1 MLQRCFKFYLA
12 LWLIF
17 CSSGLQAYLQ
27 VQPVVNSRQSQ
38 HLAIELFTQ
47 DNSGLLWWSTS
58 TQLHRFDGHEHQSY
72 NLPKELQTQALV
84 QLLTLNQQQLW
95 LASMD
100 QLWLF
105 EQNTSQFRQIWQSK
119 QPIKA
124 LFLSDSAVPLILTEQ
139 EIWQWSAAT
148 DHATLLWRNSSASAW
163 VQGVSDGRSL
173 WLWSKD
179 AQLTRYDLASQ
190 SWQHYPLKLPQQTD
204 LALGPDQQLWLLV
217 QNKQLYQLKDQQLQE
232 LTPPDHFYATDLEV
246 DPLGQ
251 VWLLSPQHLYLYQ
264 PAEKTWQTQPLVQ
277 AWTELF
283 ADRHQNIWLADT
295 AGTLALAQV
304 STLSMQAIEKVQ
316 IWDNKNRLWQIAQ
329 HQLTLQ
335 SGGSDPTLSLI
346 FPFAPEQVR
355 KFWQQQ
361 QQYFVWVDRQIWRY
375 DAKTAN
381 WIALVQQPVVDMTL
395 AEEKFWYLT
404 EQGLWQWEHSGQ
416 SAALL
421 SAETNWSFV
430 RYQSGQLWLS
440 GHDGLYSYQLTEQR
454 LRSYEFAPCSA
465 TPCLDPRQITDL
477 QSEPQGLWLLTPDQL
492 YFYQPQHDQKL
503 KLALQKQWQVP
514 WQQQHMLK
522 QDQQLWLWSR
532 QQLSLLDLNNS
543 SVAQWQLNQGE
554 YLLPFQPQVIEQ
566 QLLLNSS
573 INHYRLPLRQYKN
586 SEVINP
592 LRLDLITENGQHL
605 KQKEHQLFIDSWGP
619 ELEFRLSHYPASGQ
633 QWNYFRYSLDKAS
646 AVQLS
651 YPQRHFKLQLENSG
665 SYQLSI
671 EASRDGLNWQQA
683 GDYQLQFNRYWWI
696 QQSWLWLM
704 LFVSVL
710 MLALLLWR
718 YRAHQKRLHQQLE
731 QQLMI
736 SSLFDNTQDAVW
748 LGDEQL
754 RIEKVNQAFCQIT
767 GFDAK
772 QIEGQIL
779 QLYTAQGH
787 QTELLKT
794 IVQQLQQFSF
804 WRGEVWSKK
813 ANGDSFALS
822 LAITLLSGK
831 GTQEPKLYL
840 AIFSDVTNR
849 KLNERELRKLSTRD
863 PLTQLPNRALF
874 LEHLDRAFFSCSSR
888 FPHFAV
894 LLVDLDRFAKINDS
908 LGHDSGNQ
916 LLKMVAERLQKQLPA
931 GYILA
936 KLGIDEFA
944 ILVPSHFSVE
954 QFDLLLNRLSL
965 QLLMHIRQPLM
976 LGDLEITLTASIG
989 IAVYPDDG
997 RSSDILLRSADTALH
1012 HAKQMGRNNA
1022 QFFNDKM
1029 LQRTPEYLA
1038 LESDLWRGINQ
1049 GEFKVVYQPKYNVGS
1064 NTIVGYEALCRWH
1077 NPVRGIVSP
1086 LMFIPIA
1093 EENGVII
1100 QLDRLVFS
1108 QVCAQIQQW
1117 QQQGRMR
1124 GRVAVNL
1131 SVQQLQQPDLLD
1143 FLQQELRH
1151 YQLDASVLELEIT
1164 ETAMMRDAEH
1174 CLEVMHQLKAMGFTL
1189 ALDDFGTGYSSLG
1202 YLKRFPI
1209 DTLKIDRAFIKD
1221 MDTSEQDRNITA
1233 TIIRL
1238 AGYLKIAV
1246 VAEGVE
1252 TEMQAYLL
1260 HVMGCQVVQGYLFSP
1275 PVQPE
1280 QIAALLDK
1288 EPKTE
1293 SPS

>member
-1 MLQRCFKFYLA
+1 MLLRCFKLCLA
-12 LWLIF
+12 MWLF
-17 CSSGLQAYLQ
+17 CCSANLQAYLQ
-27 VQPVVNSRQSQ
+27 VQPVVHSRQSQ
-38 HLAIELFTQ
+38 HLTIELFTQ
-47 DNSGLLWWSTS
+47 DASGLLWWSTS
-58 TQLHRFDGHEHQSY
+58 TQLHRFDGHEHQVY
-72 NLPKELQTQALV
+72 DLPVELQTQALV
-84 QLLTLNQQQLW
+84 QLLALGQQQLW

-105 EQNTSQFRQIWQSK
+105 EQNTGQFRQIWQSK
-119 QPIKA
+119 LPIKA
-124 LFLSDSAVPLILTEQ
+124 LFLSDNSAALILTAQ
-139 EIWQWSAAT
+139 EIWQWPEGST
-148 DHATLLWRNSSASAW
+148 EPRLLLRSSDTASAW
-163 VQGVSDGRSL
+163 ALGASDGQSL
-173 WLWSKD
+173 WLWSD
-179 AQLTRYDLASQ
+179 AASLSRYDLTNH
-190 SWQHYPLKLPQQTD
+190 SWQSYDVDLPQQIS
-204 LALGPDQQLWLLV
+204 LAVGQGQQLWLLA
-217 QNKQLYQLKDQQLQE
+217 QNKQLYQLNGQQLQKIT
-232 LTPPDHFYATDLEV
+232 TPEDFYASSLQV

-251 VWLLSPQHLYLYQ
+251 VWLLSPQYLYRYQ
-264 PAEKTWQTQPLVQ
+264 PETKRWQTQLLVQ
-277 AWTELF
+277 PWSKLF
-283 ADRHQNIWLADT
+283 ADRHQNIWLADAT
-295 AGTLALAQV
+295 GTLALAH
-304 STLSMQAIEKVQ
+304 SAPLRIQAVAPHQ
-316 IWDNKNRLWQIAQ
+316 IWDNTQRLWQIKQ
-329 HQLTLQ
+329 QQLI
-335 SGGSDPTLSLI
+335 LSSTESEQRVRLP
-346 FPFAPEQVR
+346 FPFAAEQI
-355 KFWQQQ
+355 KQFWQHQ
-361 QQYFVWVDRQIWRY
+361 QQYFVWADQELWRY
-375 DAKTAN
+375 DEKRAKWLSLAD
-381 WIALVQQPVVDMTL
+381 QPIVDVAL
-395 AEEKFWYLT
+395 AEDKFWYLT
-404 EQGLWQWEHSGQ
+404 SQGLWLWEHATQ
-416 SAALL
+416 SPDLIHAKPNWQHL
-421 SAETNWSFV
+421 SYHA
-430 RYQSGQLWLS
+430 GQLWLF
-440 GHDGLYSYQLTEQR
+440 DRQGLYSFTPETKKLLSHELQ
-454 LRSYEFAPCSA
+454 PCDN
-465 TPCLDPRQITDL
+465 TPCLDTRQLLDM
-477 QSEPQGLWLLTPDQL
+477 QPESEGIWLLSPDQL
-492 YFYQPQHDQKL
+492 YFYAFVKGQHQKL
-503 KLALQKQWQVP
+503 ARQQQWQIP
-514 WQQQHMLK
+514 WQQQHLLK
-522 QDQQLWLWSR
+522 HQQQLWLWSR
-532 QQLSLLDLNNS
+532 QQLSLLDLS
-543 SVAQWQLNQGE
+543 TDTMAQWQLNQGE
-554 YLLPFQPQVIEQ
+554 YLLPYAPQVINQ
-566 QLLLNSS
+566 QLLINSS
-573 INHYRLPLRQYKN
+573 VNQYKLQALPQQN
-586 SEVINP
+586 TSVLNP
-592 LRLDLITENGQHL
+592 LRLELLTRQGQYL
-605 KQKEHQLFIDSWGP
+605 SRQEYQLQIDSIEP
-619 ELEFRLSHYPASGQ
+619 ELEFVLSHYPVAGQ
-633 QWNYFRYSLDKAS
+633 QWNYFRYHLDNGP

-651 YPQRHFKLQLENSG
+651 YPQRSFKLQLSHSG
-665 SYQLSI
+665 TYLLSI
-671 EASRDGLNWQQA
+671 EASQDGISWQNA
-683 GDYQLQFNRYWWI
+683 GNYQLEFNLYGWL
-696 QQSWLWLM
+696 QPLWLWLM
-704 LFVSVL
+704 LFFSVM

-718 YRAHQKRLHQQLE
+718 YVAQQKGLE
-731 QQLMI
+731 QTRKQQLMI

-767 GFDAK
+767 GFDAA
-772 QIEGQIL
+772 QIEGQTL

-831 GTQEPKLYL
+831 DPQQPKLYL

-863 PLTQLPNRALF
+863 PLTQLPNRSLF

-916 LLKMVAERLQKQLPA
+916 LLKMIAQRLQKQLPA

-936 KLGIDEFA
+936 KSGIDEFA

-965 QLLMHIRQPLM
+965 QLLQQIRQPLV
-976 LGDLEITLTASIG
+976 LNDLEITLTASIG

-997 RSSDILLRSADTALH
+997 QSTDILLRSADTALH

-1038 LESDLWRGINQ
+1038 LESDLWRGISQ
-1049 GEFKVVYQPKYNVGS
+1049 DEFKVVYQPKYNVSS

-1077 NPVRGIVSP
+1077 NPARGIVSP

-1108 QVCAQIQQW
+1108 QVCAQIKQW
-1117 QQQGRMR
+1117 QQQGKMR

-1131 SVQQLQQPDLLD
+1131 SVQQLQQPDLLE
-1143 FLQQELRH
+1143 FLQQELMH
-1151 YQLDASVLELEIT
+1151 YQLDATLVELEIT

-1174 CLEVMHQLKAMGFTL
+1174 CLEVMHQLKALGFTL

-1221 MDTSEQDRNITA
+1221 MEASEQDRNITS

-1238 AGYLKIAV
+1238 ANYLKIAV

-1260 HVMGCQVVQGYLFSP
+1260 HVMGCDVVQGYLFSP

-1280 QIAALLDK
+1280 QILALLDK
-1288 EPKTE
+1288 EPKTNN
-1293 SPS
+1293 

>member
-1 MLQRCFKFYLA
+1 MLLRCLKFCMA
-12 LWLIF
+12 LWLAF
-17 CSSGLQAYLQ
+17 CSIGLHAYLQ
-27 VQPVVNSRQSQ
+27 VQPMVHSRQSQ

-47 DNSGLLWWSTS
+47 DKSGLLWWSTS

-72 NLPKELQTQALV
+72 NLPAELQTQALV
-84 QLLTLNQQQLW
+84 QLLTLDQHQLW
-95 LASMD
+95 LASVD
-100 QLWLF
+100 QIWLF
-105 EQNTSQFRQIWQSK
+105 EQQSGQFRQIWQSK
-119 QPIKA
+119 EQIKS
-124 LFLSDSAVPLILTEQ
+124 LFLSDNTVPLILTEQ
-139 EIWQWSAAT
+139 ELWQWSDSSADAK
-148 DHATLLWRNSSASAW
+148 LLWRNDMTTAAW
-163 VQGVSDGRSL
+163 VQGVSDGTSV
-173 WLWSKD
+173 WLWSKE
-179 AQLTRYDLASQ
+179 ARLARYDLVSQ
-190 SWQHYPLKLPQQTD
+190 NWQHFALNLPQQTD
-204 LALGPDQQLWLLV
+204 LALGPDKQLWLLA
-217 QNKQLYQLKDQQLQE
+217 QHQKLYRFTQQQLQAVT
-232 LTPPDHFYATDLEV
+232 TPENFYASALEV

-251 VWLLSPQHLYLYQ
+251 VWLLSSQELYLYQ
-264 PAEKTWQTQPLVQ
+264 PDSGLWQNQALAQPWMQ
-277 AWTELF
+277 LF
-283 ADRHQNIWLADT
+283 ADRHQNIWLADA
-295 AGTLALAQV
+295 AGTLALAQLSALNV
-304 STLSMQAIEKVQ
+304 QASRGTTL
-316 IWDNKNRLWQIAQ
+316 WDNKNQNWQPVPQ
-329 HQLTLQ
+329 QLVLLHPAPGQIT
-335 SGGSDPTLSLI
+335 SLA
-346 FPFAPEQVR
+346 FPFALDQVK
-355 KFWQQQ
+355 KFWYQ
-361 QQYFVWVDRQIWRY
+361 QQYFVWIGQQIWRF
-375 DAKTAN
+375 DEAN
-381 WIALVQQPVVDMTL
+381 AQWIL
-395 AEEKFWYLT
+395 AEKDPVLDLALTQDQFWYLT
-404 EQGLWQWEHSGQ
+404 HKGLWQWEPA
-416 SAALL
+416 SASSVLL
-421 SAETNWSFV
+421 SDQASWFLV
-430 RYQSGQLWLS
+430 RFQAGQLWLAGS
-440 GHDGLYSYQLTEQR
+440 NRLYSYRLAERQLNAY
-454 LRSYEFAPCSA
+454 SVNPCESS
-465 TPCLDPRQITDL
+465 PCLDPRQIQDL
-477 QSEPQGLWLLTPDQL
+477 VAAPEGIWLLTPDQL
-492 YFYQPQHDQKL
+492 YHYKAEQSSNKL
-503 KLALQKQWQVP
+503 TLALQQQWQVP
-514 WQQQHMLK
+514 RQQQHLLV
-522 QDQQLWLWSR
+522 QQQQAWLWSK
-532 QQLSLLDLNNS
+532 QQLHLLDLKDNS
-543 SVAQWQLNQGE
+543 LLQWQLNQGE
-554 YLLPFQPQVIEQ
+554 YLLPYQAKIDQGKFFI
-566 QLLLNSS
+566 NSS
-573 INHYRLPLRQYKN
+573 IGHYQAELIQPKPQLTVNPMRLEL
-586 SEVINP
+586 VA
-592 LRLDLITENGQHL
+592 ENGQHL
-605 KQKEHQLFIDSWGP
+605 KQQEHLLQLDSWGP
-619 ELEFRLSHYPASGQ
+619 EVEFRLSHYPTAGK
-633 QWNYFRYSLDKAS
+633 QWNYFRYSLDDAP
-646 AVQLS
+646 AVTLS
-651 YPQRHFKLQLENSG
+651 YPQRQFKLQLGDSG
-665 SYQLSI
+665 QYQLKV
-671 EASRDGLNWQQA
+671 EASQDGMTWQQA
-683 GDYQLQFNRYWWI
+683 DHYQLHFNRYWWI

-704 LFVSVL
+704 LFLSVM

-718 YRAHQKRLHQQLE
+718 YRVHQKRLHQRLE

-754 RIEKVNQAFCQIT
+754 RIEKVNQAFCEIT
-767 GFDAK
+767 GFTAK
-772 QIEGQIL
+772 QIEGQTL

-813 ANGDSFALS
+813 ANGDNFALS

-831 GTQEPKLYL
+831 GAEEPKLYL

-908 LGHDSGNQ
+908 LGHDSGNL
-916 LLKMVAERLQKQLPA
+916 LLKMVAERLQKLLPA

-944 ILVPSHFSVE
+944 ILVPSHFSLE

-965 QLLMHIRQPLM
+965 QLLLQIRQPLQM
-976 LGDLEITLTASIG
+976 GDLEITLTASIG
-989 IAVYPDDG
+989 IAIYPEDG

-1038 LESDLWRGINQ
+1038 LESDLWRGIAQ
-1049 GEFKVVYQPKYNVGS
+1049 GEFKVVYQPKYNVSS

-1077 NPVRGIVSP
+1077 NPARGMVSP
-1086 LMFIPIA
+1086 VMFIPIA

-1117 QQQGRMR
+1117 QQQGQMR

-1131 SVQQLQQPDLLD
+1131 SVQQLQQPDLIE
-1143 FLQQELRH
+1143 FLQKELQH
-1151 YQLDASVLELEIT
+1151 YQLDASLLELEIT

-1174 CLEVMHQLKAMGFTL
+1174 CLEMMHQLKAMGFTL

-1221 MDTSEQDRNITA
+1221 MDTSEQDRNITS

-1260 HVMGCQVVQGYLFSP
+1260 HVMGCEVVQGYLFSP
-1275 PVQPE
+1275 PVQAE
-1280 QIAALLDK
+1280 QIALLLDK

-1293 SPS
+1293 S

>member
-1 MLQRCFKFYLA
+1 MLLRCLKVLLS
-12 LWLIF
+12 LWLF
-17 CSSGLQAYLQ
+17 LASSGLYAYLQ
-27 VQPVVNSRQSQ
+27 VQPMVHSRQSQ

-47 DNSGLLWWSTS
+47 DKSGLLWWSTS
-58 TQLHRFDGHEHQSY
+58 TQLHRFDGHEHQSFT
-72 NLPKELQTQALV
+72 LPAELQTQALV
-84 QLLTLNQQQLW
+84 QLLTLDQQQLW
-95 LASMD
+95 LASID

-105 EQNTSQFRQIWQSK
+105 EQQTGSFRQIWQSK

-124 LFLSDSAVPLILTEQ
+124 LFLSNSGTPLILTEH
-139 EIWQWSAAT
+139 EIWQWSVEST
-148 DHATLLWRNSSASAW
+148 DAQLLWRSSSTAAGW
-163 VQGVSDGRSL
+163 DQGVSDGSSL

-179 AQLTRYDLASQ
+179 AKLARYDLISQ
-190 SWQHYPLKLPQQTD
+190 SWQHYAVDLPAQTD
-204 LALGPDQQLWLLV
+204 LALGQDQQLWLLAQH
-217 QNKQLYQLKDQQLQE
+217 QNLYQLKQQQLQRVA
-232 LTPPDHFYATDLEV
+232 TPKDFYATAMEV

-251 VWLLSPQHLYLYQ
+251 IWLLSAQKLYLHQ
-264 PAEKTWQTQPLVQ
+264 PDSGIWQSQQLAQPW
-277 AWTELF
+277 AKLF
-283 ADRHQNIWLADT
+283 ADRHQNIWLADPSG
-295 AGTLALAQV
+295 ALALARSSALV
-304 STLSMQAIEKVQ
+304 VQ
-316 IWDNKNRLWQIAQ
+316 SQGKPLLLDNKNQSWTLNDQQLRAQ
-329 HQLTLQ
+329 SERQTLL
-335 SGGSDPTLSLI
+335 P
-346 FPFAPEQVR
+346 FPFALEQVK
-355 KFWQQQ
+355 KFWHHQE
-361 QQYFVWVDRQIWRY
+361 YFVWVEQKIWRY
-375 DAKTAN
+375 DDASQSWLSVSSEPVLDLTLTA
-381 WIALVQQPVVDMTL
+381 D
-395 AEEKFWYLT
+395 KFWYLT
-404 EQGLWQWEHSGQ
+404 HQGLWQWQEGSDQ
-416 SAALL
+416 ASLL
-421 SAETNWSFV
+421 TEQMSWSLL
-430 RYQSGQLWLS
+430 RYQSGQLWLA
-440 GHDGLYSYQLTEQR
+440 GGNRLYSYQLKDAQLLTYD
-454 LRSYEFAPCSA
+454 LSPCA
-465 TPCLDPRQITDL
+465 VAPCLDVRQILDL
-477 QSEPQGLWLLTPDQL
+477 VPEQQQLWLLTADQL
-492 YFYQPQHDQKL
+492 YHYKL
-503 KLALQKQWQVP
+503 QQDNTKLTLALQQQWQVP
-514 WQQQHMLK
+514 WQQQHLIK
-522 QDQQLWLWSR
+522 QDQQLWLWSK
-532 QQLSLLDLNNS
+532 QQLNVLDLSTNNLQ
-543 SVAQWQLNQGE
+543 QWQLNQAE
-554 YLLPFQPQVIEQ
+554 HLLPFQA
-566 QLLLNSS
+566 QLVDKQLHINSS
-573 INHYRLPLRQYKN
+573 LNHYQLPATAKN
-586 SEVINP
+586 TTTLSNP
-592 LRLDLITENGQHL
+592 LRLVLLAENGQHM
-605 KQKEHQLFIDSWGP
+605 KQTDSLLQLDSWGP
-619 ELEFRLSHYPASGQ
+619 GLQFSLSHYPTAGK
-633 QWNYFRYSLDKAS
+633 QWNYFRYSLDNTA
-646 AVQLS
+646 AVMLT
-651 YPQRHFKLQLENSG
+651 YPQRQFKLQLENSG
-665 SYQLSI
+665 QYHLTI
-671 EASRDGLNWQQA
+671 EASQDGLNWQKA
-683 GDYQLQFNRYWWI
+683 GDYQLHFNRYWWI

-704 LFVSVL
+704 LFFSVF

-718 YRAHQKRLHQQLE
+718 YRVHQNRLHQTLE

-767 GFDAK
+767 GFEAS
-772 QIEGQIL
+772 QIEGHSL

-794 IVQQLQQFSF
+794 IVRQLQQFSF

-831 GTQEPKLYL
+831 GAQEPKLYL

-863 PLTQLPNRALF
+863 ALTELPNRALF
-874 LEHLDRAFFSCSSR
+874 MEHLDRAFFSCSSR

-916 LLKMVAERLQKQLPA
+916 LLKMVAERLQKQLPS

-936 KLGIDEFA
+936 KSGIDEFA
-944 ILVPSHFSVE
+944 ILVPSHFSLE

-965 QLLMHIRQPLM
+965 QLLLHIRQPLA

-989 IAVYPDDG
+989 IAVYPEDG

-1038 LESDLWRGINQ
+1038 LESDLWRGISQ
-1049 GEFKVVYQPKYNVGS
+1049 GEFKVVYQPKYNVSS
-1064 NTIVGYEALCRWH
+1064 NTIVGYEALCRWN
-1077 NPVRGIVSP
+1077 NPSRGMVSP
-1086 LMFIPIA
+1086 QMFIPIA

-1131 SVQQLQQPDLLD
+1131 SVQQLQQADLLD
-1143 FLQQELRH
+1143 FLQQELKH
-1151 YQLDASVLELEIT
+1151 YQLDASLLELEIT

-1174 CLEVMHQLKAMGFTL
+1174 CLEVMHQLKAIGFTL

-1221 MDTSEQDRNITA
+1221 MDSSEQDRNITS

-1238 AGYLKIAV
+1238 ASYLKIAV

-1252 TEMQAYLL
+1252 SEMQAYLL

-1275 PVQPE
+1275 PVQAE

-1288 EPKTE
+1288 EPKSE
-1293 SPS
+1293 H

>member
-1 MLQRCFKFYLA
+1 MLLRCLKFCLA
-12 LWLIF
+12 LWLLC
-17 CSSGLQAYLQ
+17 CSNGIHAYLQ
-27 VQPVVNSRQSQ
+27 VQPMVHSRQSQ

-47 DNSGLLWWSTS
+47 DKSGLLWWSTS
-58 TQLHRFDGHEHQSY
+58 TQLHRFDGHDHQSY
-72 NLPKELQTQALV
+72 TLPGELQTQSLV
-84 QLLTLNQQQLW
+84 QLLTLDQHRLW
-95 LASMD
+95 LASVD

-105 EQNTSQFRQIWQSK
+105 EQQSGEFRQIWQSK
-119 QPIKA
+119 EAIKG
-124 LFLSDSAVPLILTEQ
+124 LFLSGNSIPLILTEQ
-139 EIWQWSAAT
+139 EIWQWSAEST
-148 DHATLLWRNSSASAW
+148 DAQLLWRGSSTAAGW
-163 VQGVSDGRSL
+163 AQGVSDGLHL

-179 AQLTRYDLASQ
+179 AKLARYDLVSQ
-190 SWQHYPLKLPQQTD
+190 SWQHYPVNLPQQTD

-217 QNKQLYQLKDQQLQE
+217 QNQTLYQLKEQQPQRVA
-232 LTPPDHFYATDLEV
+232 TPENFYATALEV

-251 VWLLSPQHLYLYQ
+251 VWLLSAQKLYLYQ
-264 PAEKTWQTQPLVQ
+264 KDSKSWQTQQLAQPWVQ
-277 AWTELF
+277 LF
-283 ADRHQNIWLADT
+283 ADRHQNIWLADS
-295 AGTLALAQV
+295 AGALALAQASALTV
-304 STLSMQAIEKVQ
+304 QPTDKTLL
-316 IWDNKNRLWQIAQ
+316 WDNTNQSWQLEQ
-329 HQLTLQ
+329 QQLTRVTPEQ
-335 SGGSDPTLSLI
+335 NKKPTLV
-346 FPFAPEQVR
+346 FPFALDQLK
-355 KFWQQQ
+355 KFWYQ
-361 QQYFVWVDRQIWRY
+361 QQYFVWVGQQIWRY
-375 DAKTAN
+375 DDATAN
-381 WIALVQQPVVDMTL
+381 WLLVVQDAVLDVALSEQQ
-395 AEEKFWYLT
+395 FWYLT
-404 EQGLWQWEHSGQ
+404 NQGLWQWDQ
-416 SAALL
+416 SSERPVLL
-421 SAETNWSFV
+421 SDQASWFLL
-430 RYQSGQLWLS
+430 RYQSGQLWLTGS
-440 GHDGLYSYQLTEQR
+440 NRIYSYQLADQQ
-454 LRSYEFAPCSA
+454 LRTYDVGPCVAP
-465 TPCLDPRQITDL
+465 PCLDVRQIQDL
-477 QSEPQGLWLLTPDQL
+477 VPEQQELWLLTPDQL
-492 YFYQPQHDQKL
+492 YHYEVQRNTTKL
-503 KLALQKQWQVP
+503 TLLLQNKWQVP
-514 WQQQHMLK
+514 WQQLHMLK
-522 QDQQLWLWSR
+522 QDQHIWLWSR
-532 QQLSLLDLNNS
+532 QQLNLLHLADQSLL
-543 SVAQWQLNQGE
+543 QWQLNQGE
-554 YLLPFQPQVIEQ
+554 QLLPFQV
-566 QLLLNSS
+566 QLVDHQLQINSS
-573 INHYRLPLRQYKN
+573 IGHYQLPLDQQYAAT
-586 SEVINP
+586 IANP
-592 LRLDLITENGQHL
+592 LRIELLAENGQHL
-605 KQKEHQLFIDSWGP
+605 KQQDHVLQLDSWGP
-619 ELEFRLSHYPASGQ
+619 QLQFRLSHYPTAGK
-633 QWNYFRYSLDKAS
+633 QWNYFRYSLDKAP
-646 AVQLS
+646 AVMLT
-651 YPQRHFKLQLENSG
+651 YPQRQFKLQLDNSG
-665 SYQLSI
+665 DYQLSV
-671 EASRDGLNWQQA
+671 EASQDGLSWQQA

-704 LFVSVL
+704 LFLSVL

-718 YRAHQKRLHQQLE
+718 YRVHQNRLHQRLE

-767 GFDAK
+767 GFDAT
-772 QIEGQIL
+772 QIEGKTL

-831 GTQEPKLYL
+831 GALEPKLYL

-908 LGHDSGNQ
+908 LGHDSGNM
-916 LLKMVAERLQKQLPA
+916 LLQMVAERLQKQLPS

-936 KLGIDEFA
+936 KLGVDEFA

-965 QLLMHIRQPLM
+965 QLLLQIRQPLA

-989 IAVYPDDG
+989 IAIYPDDG

-1038 LESDLWRGINQ
+1038 LESDLWRGISQ

-1077 NPVRGIVSP
+1077 NPARGMVSP

-1151 YQLDASVLELEIT
+1151 YKLDASLLELEIT

-1174 CLEVMHQLKAMGFTL
+1174 CLDVMHQLKAIGFTL

-1221 MDTSEQDRNITA
+1221 MDTSEQDRNITS

-1280 QIAALLDK
+1280 QIALLLDK
-1288 EPKTE
+1288 EPKSE
-1293 SPS
+1293 N

>member
-1 MLQRCFKFYLA
+1 MLLRCLKFFMA
-12 LWLIF
+12 LWLVC

-27 VQPVVNSRQSQ
+27 VQPVVHSRQSQ

-47 DNSGLLWWSTS
+47 DTSGLLWWSTS
-58 TQLHRFDGHEHQSY
+58 TQLHRFDGHEHLSY
-72 NLPKELQTQALV
+72 NLPKELQSQSLV

-105 EQNTSQFRQIWQSK
+105 EQDTGQFRQIWQSK

-124 LFLSDSAVPLILTEQ
+124 LFLSGNSIPLILTEQ
-139 EIWQWSAAT
+139 EIWQWSAESTEAR
-148 DHATLLWRNSSASAW
+148 LLWRSSGTAAGW
-163 VQGVSDGRSL
+163 EQGVSDGQSL

-179 AQLTRYDLASQ
+179 SKLARYDLTNQ
-190 SWQHYPLKLPQQTD
+190 IWQHYPLELPQQTD

-217 QNKQLYQLKDQQLQE
+217 QNKQLYQLKDQQLLE
-232 LTPPDHFYATDLEV
+232 ISTPEHFYATGMEV

-251 VWLLSPQHLYLYQ
+251 IWLLSPQTLYLYQ
-264 PAEKTWQTQPLVQ
+264 PDSKSWQSQQLAQP
-277 AWTELF
+277 WTELF
-283 ADRHQNIWLADT
+283 ADRHQNIWLADP
-295 AGTLALAQV
+295 AGTLALAHPAA
-304 STLSMQAIEKVQ
+304 LAMQAMAKSQV
-316 IWDNKNRLWQIAQ
+316 WDNKNQLWQLEQ
-329 HQLTLQ
+329 QQLTLQ
-335 SGGSDPTLSLI
+335 PPRTDKGPNLV
-346 FPFAPEQVR
+346 FPFAPEQLKR
-355 KFWQQQ
+355 FWQQQ
-361 QQYFVWVDRQIWRY
+361 QQYFAWVGQQIWRY
-375 DAKTAN
+375 DETTAQ
-381 WIALVQQPVVDMTL
+381 WLSLVKQPVLDLAL
-395 AEEKFWYLT
+395 AEDQFWYLT
-404 EQGLWQWEHSGQ
+404 HQGLWQWQQ
-416 SAALL
+416 SSDSATLL
-421 SAETNWSFV
+421 NDQANWLFV
-430 RYQSGQLWLS
+430 RYQSEQLWLAS
-440 GHDGLYSYQLTEQR
+440 HNGLYSYQLNEQQ
-454 LRSYEFAPCSA
+454 LRSYEFSPCT
-465 TPCLDPRQITDL
+465 TPPCIDARQIIDL
-477 QSEPQGLWLLTPDQL
+477 QPEQQGLWLLTPDQL
-492 YFYQPQHDQKL
+492 YFYEQKHENNKL
-503 KLALQKQWQVP
+503 QLALQKQWQVP
-514 WQQQHMLK
+514 LQQQHMLK
-522 QDQQLWLWSR
+522 QQQQLWLWSG

-543 SVAQWQLNQGE
+543 ALLQWQLNQGE
-554 YLLPFQPQVIEQ
+554 HLLPLHPQIMDQ
-566 QLLLNSS
+566 HLLINSS
-573 INHYRLPLRQYKN
+573 INNYQVQLQQYR
-586 SEVINP
+586 SSTVTNP
-592 LRLDLITENGQHL
+592 LRLELIAENGQHL
-605 KQKEHQLFIDSWGP
+605 KQKEHQLMIDSWGP
-619 ELEFRLSHYPASGQ
+619 ELEFRLSHYPVAGQ
-633 QWNYFRYSLDKAS
+633 QWNYFRYSVDKAP
-646 AVQLS
+646 AVLLT
-651 YPQRHFKLQLENSG
+651 YPQRHFKLVLGDSG

-671 EASRDGLNWQQA
+671 EASRDGLKWQQA

-704 LFVSVL
+704 LFLSVV
-710 MLALLLWR
+710 MLTLLLWR
-718 YRAHQKRLHQQLE
+718 YRVHQKRLHQRLE

-772 QIEGQIL
+772 QIEGQTL

-794 IVQQLQQFSF
+794 IVKQLQQFSF

-831 GTQEPKLYL
+831 TANEPKLYL

-874 LEHLDRAFFSCSSR
+874 LEHLDRAFYSCSSR

-916 LLKMVAERLQKQLPA
+916 LLMMVAERLQKQLPA

-965 QLLMHIRQPLM
+965 QLLLQIRQPLA

-1038 LESDLWRGINQ
+1038 LESDLWRGISQ

-1077 NPVRGIVSP
+1077 NPARGLVSP

-1108 QVCAQIQQW
+1108 QVCAQIQLW

-1143 FLQQELRH
+1143 FLQQELKH
-1151 YQLDASVLELEIT
+1151 YQLDAALLELEIT

-1174 CLEVMHQLKAMGFTL
+1174 CLDVMHQLKAMGFTL

-1221 MDTSEQDRNITA
+1221 MDTSEQDRNITS

-1238 AGYLKIAV
+1238 ASYLKIAV

-1280 QIAALLDK
+1280 QIALLLDK
-1288 EPKTE
+1288 EPK
-1293 SPS
+1293 SDS

>member
-1 MLQRCFKFYLA
+1 MLLRCLKFCLA
-12 LWLIF
+12 LWLVC

-27 VQPVVNSRQSQ
+27 VQPVVHSRQSQ

-47 DNSGLLWWSTS
+47 DTSGLLWWSTS

-105 EQNTSQFRQIWQSK
+105 EQKSGQFRQIWQSK

-124 LFLSDSAVPLILTEQ
+124 LFLSDNSIPLILTEQ
-139 EIWQWSAAT
+139 EIWQWSAESTQAR
-148 DHATLLWRNSSASAW
+148 LLWRSSSTAAGW
-163 VQGVSDGRSL
+163 MQGVSDGTSL

-179 AQLTRYDLASQ
+179 SKLARYDLASQ
-190 SWQHYPLKLPQQTD
+190 TWQHYPLELPQQTD
-204 LALGPDQQLWLLV
+204 LALGPDQQIWLLV
-217 QNKQLYQLKDQQLQE
+217 QNKQLYQLKGQQLQDVI
-232 LTPPDHFYATDLEV
+232 TPENFYATDLEV

-251 VWLLSPQHLYLYQ
+251 VWLLSPQSLYLYQ
-264 PAEKTWQTQPLVQ
+264 PDAKAWQTQQLAQ

-283 ADRHQNIWLADT
+283 ADRHQNIWLADP
-295 AGTLALAQV
+295 AGTLALAH
-304 STLSMQAIEKVQ
+304 SSALAMQAIEKTQ
-316 IWDNKNRLWQIAQ
+316 IWDNKNRLWYIEQQ
-329 HQLTLQ
+329 QLTLQ
-335 SGGSDPTLSLI
+335 SPDSGQALSLA
-346 FPFAPEQVR
+346 FPFAPEQVK
-355 KFWQQQ
+355 KFWQQ
-361 QQYFVWVDRQIWRY
+361 QQYFVWVGQQIWRY
-375 DAKTAN
+375 DENTAN
-381 WIALVQQPVVDMTL
+381 WVSLLQQPVVDLTL
-395 AEEKFWYLT
+395 AEEQFWYLT
-404 EQGLWQWEHSGQ
+404 HQGLWQWEHAAD
-416 SAALL
+416 SATLL
-421 SAETNWSFV
+421 SDQANWLFV

-440 GHDGLYSYQLTEQR
+440 GHDGLYSYQLKEQQ
-454 LRSYEFAPCSA
+454 LRTYQFSPCNTAPCIDA
-465 TPCLDPRQITDL
+465 RQIIDL
-477 QSEPQGLWLLTPDQL
+477 QPEQQGLWLLTPDQL
-492 YFYQPQHDQKL
+492 YFYQLQYDNNKL
-503 KLALQKQWQVP
+503 KLALQKQWQIP

-532 QQLSLLDLNNS
+532 QQLSLLDLNS
-543 SVAQWQLNQGE
+543 SSLLQWQLNQGE
-554 YLLPFQPQVIEQ
+554 YLLPFQPGLVNQ
-566 QLLLNSS
+566 QLLINSS
-573 INHYRLPLRQYKN
+573 INHYQVQLQQHKT
-586 SEVINP
+586 SAVTNP
-592 LRLDLITENGQHL
+592 LRLELLAENGQHL
-605 KQKEHQLFIDSWGP
+605 KQKEHQLSIDSWGP
-619 ELEFRLSHYPASGQ
+619 ELEFRLSHYPAAGQ
-633 QWNYFRYSLDKAS
+633 QWNYFRYSLDKAP
-646 AVQLS
+646 AVLLT
-651 YPQRHFKLQLENSG
+651 YPQRHFKLQLDNSG
-665 SYQLSI
+665 DYQLVV
-671 EASRDGLNWQQA
+671 EASRDGLNWQPA

-704 LFVSVL
+704 LFLSVL

-718 YRAHQKRLHQQLE
+718 YRVHQNRLHQRLE

-754 RIEKVNQAFCQIT
+754 RIEKVNQAFCHIT

-772 QIEGQIL
+772 QMEGQTL

-831 GTQEPKLYL
+831 GAQEPKLYL

-874 LEHLDRAFFSCSSR
+874 LEHLDRAFYSCSNR

-936 KLGIDEFA
+936 KLGVDEFA

-965 QLLMHIRQPLM
+965 QLLLHIRQPLA

-1038 LESDLWRGINQ
+1038 LESDLWRGISQ

-1064 NTIVGYEALCRWH
+1064 NTITGYEALCRWH
-1077 NPVRGIVSP
+1077 NPARGIVSP

-1143 FLQQELRH
+1143 FLQQELQH
-1151 YQLDASVLELEIT
+1151 YQLDASLLELEIT

-1221 MDTSEQDRNITA
+1221 MDTSEQDRNITS

-1293 SPS
+1293 S

>member
-1 MLQRCFKFYLA
+1 MLLRCLKLCLA
-12 LWLIF
+12 LWLA
-17 CSSGLQAYLQ
+17 CSSAGLQAYLQ
-27 VQPVVNSRQSQ
+27 VQPMVHSRQSQ

-47 DNSGLLWWSTS
+47 DKSGLLWWSTS
-58 TQLHRFDGHEHQSY
+58 TQLHRFDGHDHRSY
-72 NLPKELQTQALV
+72 TLPAELQTQALV
-84 QLLTLNQQQLW
+84 QLLTLDQHKLW
-95 LASMD
+95 LASVD

-105 EQNTSQFRQIWQSK
+105 EQQSGEFRQIWQSK
-119 QPIKA
+119 APIKA
-124 LFLSDSAVPLILTEQ
+124 LFLSGRSTPLILTEQ
-139 EIWQWSAAT
+139 EIWQWSAEST
-148 DHATLLWRNSSASAW
+148 DAQLLWRGSSTAAGW
-163 VQGVSDGRSL
+163 AQGVSDGSYL

-179 AQLTRYDLASQ
+179 AKLARYDLVNQ
-190 SWQHYPLKLPQQTD
+190 SWQHYPVNLPQQTD
-204 LALGPDQQLWLLV
+204 LALGPDQQLWLLA
-217 QNKQLYQLKDQQLQE
+217 QNQTLYQFKKQQLQPVK
-232 LTPPDHFYATDLEV
+232 TPEHFYATAFEV

-251 VWLLSPQHLYLYQ
+251 VWLLSAQKLYLYQ
-264 PAEKTWQTQPLVQ
+264 HDSQSWQTQQLAQPWVQ
-277 AWTELF
+277 LF
-283 ADRHQNIWLADT
+283 ADRHQNIWLADPGG
-295 AGTLALAQV
+295 ALALAQSSALEV
-304 STLSMQAIEKVQ
+304 QARGKPVVLDHKGQ
-316 IWDNKNRLWQIAQ
+316 SWQLEQ
-329 HQLTLQ
+329 QQLTQVTPEQNNKPVLA
-335 SGGSDPTLSLI
+335 
-346 FPFAPEQVR
+346 FPFALEQVK
-355 KFWQQQ
+355 KFWHQ
-361 QQYFVWVDRQIWRY
+361 QQYFVWVDQQIWRY
-375 DAKTAN
+375 NDSTAN
-381 WIALVQQPVVDMTL
+381 WVPVEQDPVLDLTL
-395 AEEKFWYLT
+395 ADEQFWYLT
-404 EQGLWQWEHSGQ
+404 HQGLWQWDQ
-416 SAALL
+416 STAASILL
-421 SAETNWSFV
+421 TNQANWFLV

-440 GHDGLYSYQLTEQR
+440 GNNRLYSYLLADQQLRTYDI
-454 LRSYEFAPCSA
+454 SPCASS
-465 TPCLDPRQITDL
+465 PCLDARQILDIVPE
-477 QSEPQGLWLLTPDQL
+477 QQELWLLTPDQL
-492 YFYQPQHDQKL
+492 YHYQAQHNNSKL
-503 KLALQKQWQVP
+503 TLVLQNKWQVP

-522 QDQQLWLWSR
+522 QDQQVWLWSR
-532 QQLSLLDLNNS
+532 QRLSLLDLTDKS
-543 SVAQWQLNQGE
+543 LLQWQLNQAE
-554 YLLPFQPQVIEQ
+554 QLNPFQVQLVDQ
-566 QLLLNSS
+566 QLHINSS
-573 INHYRLPLRQYKN
+573 IGHYQLPLAQQKN
-586 SEVINP
+586 SFIANP
-592 LRLDLITENGQHL
+592 LRLELIAENGQRL
-605 KQKEHQLFIDSWGP
+605 KQQDHMLLLDSWSP
-619 ELEFRLSHYPASGQ
+619 QLRFSLSHYPTAGK
-633 QWNYFRYSLDKAS
+633 QWNYFRYSLDNAQP
-646 AVQLS
+646 VMLT
-651 YPQRHFKLQLENSG
+651 YPQRQFTLQLDNSAT
-665 SYQLSI
+665 YLLSV
-671 EASRDGLNWQQA
+671 EASQDGLSWQRV
-683 GDYQLQFNRYWWI
+683 GDYQLQFNRYWWV

-704 LFVSVL
+704 LFASVL

-718 YRAHQKRLHQQLE
+718 YKKHQHRLHQAME

-767 GFDAK
+767 GFAPA
-772 QIEGQIL
+772 QMEGKTL

-787 QTELLKT
+787 QTQLLKT

-831 GTQEPKLYL
+831 GAQESKLYL

-908 LGHDSGNQ
+908 LGHDSGNM
-916 LLKMVAERLQKQLPA
+916 LLQMVAERLQKQLPA

-936 KLGIDEFA
+936 KLGVDEFA
-944 ILVPSHFSVE
+944 VLVPSHFSVE

-965 QLLMHIRQPLM
+965 QLLLHIRQPLL

-1038 LESDLWRGINQ
+1038 LESDLWRGISQ
-1049 GEFKVVYQPKYNVGS
+1049 GEFKVMYQPKYNVS
-1064 NTIVGYEALCRWH
+1064 TNTIVGYEALCRWH
-1077 NPVRGIVSP
+1077 NPGRGMVSP

-1108 QVCAQIQQW
+1108 QVCAQIRQW

-1143 FLQQELRH
+1143 FLQQELQH
-1151 YQLDASVLELEIT
+1151 YQLDASLLELEIT

-1174 CLEVMHQLKAMGFTL
+1174 CLEVMHQLKALGFTL

-1221 MDTSEQDRNITA
+1221 MDSSEQDRNITS

-1238 AGYLKIAV
+1238 ASYLKIAV

-1275 PVQPE
+1275 PVQAE
-1280 QIAALLDK
+1280 QVALLLDK
-1288 EPKTE
+1288 EPKKDN
-1293 SPS
+1293 

>member
-1 MLQRCFKFYLA
+1 MLLRCLKFCLA
-12 LWLIF
+12 FWLV
-17 CSSGLQAYLQ
+17 CSSSGLQAYLQ
-27 VQPVVNSRQSQ
+27 VQPMVHSRQSQ

-47 DNSGLLWWSTS
+47 DKSGLLWWSTS

-72 NLPKELQTQALV
+72 TLPAELQTQALV
-84 QLLTLNQQQLW
+84 QLLTLDQHQLW
-95 LASMD
+95 LASVD

-105 EQNTSQFRQIWQSK
+105 EQQSGQFRQIWQSK
-119 QPIKA
+119 EPIKA
-124 LFLSDSAVPLILTEQ
+124 LFLALNDTPLILTEQ
-139 EIWQWSAAT
+139 EIWQWSADSGQA
-148 DHATLLWRNSSASAW
+148 ALLWRSSTTAAGW
-163 VQGVSDGRSL
+163 AQGVSDGESL
-173 WLWSKD
+173 WLWSND
-179 AQLTRYDLASQ
+179 AKLARYNLASQ
-190 SWQHYPLKLPQQTD
+190 SWQHYPTNLPQHTD
-204 LALGPDQQLWLLV
+204 LALGPDQQLWLLA
-217 QNKQLYQLKDQQLQE
+217 QNKTLYQFKQQQFQAVA
-232 LTPPDHFYATDLEV
+232 TPADFNASAMEV

-251 VWLLSPQHLYLYQ
+251 VWLLSAKKLYLYQ
-264 PAEKTWQTQPLVQ
+264 PETAKWQSQQLVQ
-277 AWTELF
+277 PWAQLF
-283 ADRHQNIWLADT
+283 ADRHQNIWLADST
-295 AGTLALAQV
+295 GALALAQSSALEVQATDQPLLWDTKNQSWRLEQQRLTPV
-304 STLSMQAIEKVQ
+304 SP
-316 IWDNKNRLWQIAQ
+316 
-329 HQLTLQ
+329 
-335 SGGSDPTLSLI
+335 GSDPAAALV
-346 FPFAPEQVR
+346 FPFALEQVK
-355 KFWQQQ
+355 KFWYQQGYFAWVGQ
-361 QQYFVWVDRQIWRY
+361 QLWRY
-375 DAKTAN
+375 NEKTAS
-381 WIALVQQPVVDMTL
+381 WLPLQQQPVLDIAL
-395 AEEKFWYLT
+395 SEGRFWYLT
-404 EQGLWQWEHSGQ
+404 PQALWQWQ
-416 SAALL
+416 P
-421 SAETNWSFV
+421 ETNNSVQLSDQAGWSLV

-440 GHDGLYSYQLTEQR
+440 GSDRLYSYQLAEQQ
-454 LRSYEFAPCSA
+454 LLTYNINSCTSS
-465 TPCLDPRQITDL
+465 PCLDVRQILDFVPE
-477 QSEPQGLWLLTPDQL
+477 QQGLWLLTPDQL
-492 YFYQPQHDQKL
+492 YHYETEQNNNKL
-503 KLALQKQWQVP
+503 TLTLQKQWQVP
-514 WQQQHMLK
+514 WQQQHMRK
-522 QDQQLWLWSR
+522 HQQQIWLWSR
-532 QQLSLLDLNNS
+532 QQLSVFDLNNG
-543 SVAQWQLNQGE
+543 ALMQWQLNQGE
-554 YLLPFQPQVIEQ
+554 HLLPFQS
-566 QLLLNSS
+566 QLSRDQFLINSS
-573 INHYRLPLRQYKN
+573 IGHYSLPLSQHKTL
-586 SEVINP
+586 ITANP
-592 LRLDLITENGQHL
+592 LRLELIAENGQHL
-605 KQKEHQLFIDSWGP
+605 KQQEHLLQLDSWGP
-619 ELEFRLSHYPASGQ
+619 ELQFRLSHYPTAGK
-633 QWNYFRYSLDKAS
+633 QWNYFRYSLDQAPF
-646 AVQLS
+646 VLLT
-651 YPQRHFKLQLENSG
+651 YPQRQFSLQLDNSG
-665 SYQLSI
+665 NYQLAI
-671 EASRDGLNWQQA
+671 EASQDGLSWQPA
-683 GDYQLQFNRYWWI
+683 GNYQLQFNRYWWI

-704 LFVSVL
+704 LFLSVF
-710 MLALLLWR
+710 MLAVLLWR
-718 YRAHQKRLHQQLE
+718 YRVHQKRLHQRLE

-772 QIEGQIL
+772 QIEGQTL

-831 GTQEPKLYL
+831 GVNEPKLYL

-908 LGHDSGNQ
+908 LGHDSGNL

-936 KLGIDEFA
+936 KLGVDEFA
-944 ILVPSHFSVE
+944 ILVPSHFSLE

-965 QLLMHIRQPLM
+965 QLLLQIRQPLS
-976 LGDLEITLTASIG
+976 LGELEITLTASIG
-989 IAVYPDDG
+989 IAVYPEDG

-1038 LESDLWRGINQ
+1038 LESDLWRGISQ
-1049 GEFKVVYQPKYNVGS
+1049 GEFKVVYQPKYNVSS

-1077 NPVRGIVSP
+1077 NPARGLVSP
-1086 LMFIPIA
+1086 VMFIPIA

-1143 FLQQELRH
+1143 FLQQELQH
-1151 YQLDASVLELEIT
+1151 YQLDAALLELEIT

-1221 MDTSEQDRNITA
+1221 MDTSEQDRNITS

-1288 EPKTE
+1288 EPRTE
-1293 SPS
+1293 S

>member
-1 MLQRCFKFYLA
+1 MLLRCLKFCMA
-12 LWLIF
+12 LWLF
-17 CSSGLQAYLQ
+17 CCSSGLHAYLQ
-27 VQPVVNSRQSQ
+27 VQPMVHSRQSQ

-47 DNSGLLWWSTS
+47 DKSGLLWWSTS
-58 TQLHRFDGHEHQSY
+58 TQLHRFDGHEHQSFT
-72 NLPKELQTQALV
+72 LPAELQTQALV
-84 QLLTLNQQQLW
+84 QLLTLDQDQLW
-95 LASMD
+95 LASVD

-105 EQNTSQFRQIWQSK
+105 EQQSGQFRQIWQSK
-119 QPIKA
+119 EPIKA
-124 LFLSDSAVPLILTEQ
+124 LFLSVNETPLILTEQ
-139 EIWQWSAAT
+139 EIWQWSAGSAE
-148 DHATLLWRNSSASAW
+148 AVLVWRSSTTAAGW
-163 VQGVSDGRSL
+163 AQGVSDGSAL

-179 AQLTRYDLASQ
+179 AKLARYDLASQ
-190 SWQHYPLKLPQQTD
+190 NWQHYPTNLPQQTD
-204 LALGPDQQLWLLV
+204 LALGPDQQLWLLA
-217 QNKQLYQLKDQQLQE
+217 QNQSLYQLKQQQLE
-232 LTPPDHFYATDLEV
+232 LVATPDDFYATALEV

-251 VWLLSPQHLYLYQ
+251 VWLLSANKLYLYQ
-264 PAEKTWQTQPLVQ
+264 PDTTEWQTQQLVQ
-277 AWTELF
+277 PWAQLF
-283 ADRHQNIWLADT
+283 ADRHQNIWLADST
-295 AGTLALAQV
+295 GALALAQASALQV
-304 STLSMQAIEKVQ
+304 QARDKTLL
-316 IWDNKNRLWQIAQ
+316 WDNTNQSWQLEQ
-329 HQLTLQ
+329 QQLVRVNPKPGQQQALV
-335 SGGSDPTLSLI
+335 
-346 FPFAPEQVR
+346 FPFALEQVK
-355 KFWQQQ
+355 KFWHQ
-361 QQYFVWVDRQIWRY
+361 QQYFVWVGQQVWRY
-375 DAKTAN
+375 DEKTVN
-381 WIALVQQPVVDMTL
+381 WVSLEQQAIVDLALADDT
-395 AEEKFWYLT
+395 FWYLT
-404 EQGLWQWEHSGQ
+404 HQGLWQWDPSTVN
-416 SAALL
+416 SVLL
-421 SAETNWSFV
+421 SDQASWGLV
-430 RYQSGQLWLS
+430 RYNSGQLWLAGS
-440 GHDGLYSYQLTEQR
+440 NRLYSYQLANQQLSTYN
-454 LRSYEFAPCSA
+454 LNACS
-465 TPCLDPRQITDL
+465 TSPCLDVRQVLDL
-477 QSEPQGLWLLTPDQL
+477 MPEQQGLWLLTPDQL
-492 YFYQPQHDQKL
+492 YHYQAEQNTNKL
-503 KLALQKQWQVP
+503 TLTLQQQWQVP

-522 QDQQLWLWSR
+522 QEQQIWLWSR
-532 QQLSLLDLNNS
+532 QQLNVLDLTDHSLL
-543 SVAQWQLNQGE
+543 QWQLNQGE
-554 YLLPFQPQVIEQ
+554 HLLPFQTQLVDHQLVI
-566 QLLLNSS
+566 NSS
-573 INHYRLPLRQYKN
+573 IAHYQLPLTQHKPLTTA
-586 SEVINP
+586 NP
-592 LRLDLITENGQHL
+592 LRLELLAENGQHL
-605 KQKEHQLFIDSWGP
+605 KQQEHLLQLDSWGP
-619 ELEFRLSHYPASGQ
+619 ELEFRLSHYPTAGK
-633 QWNYFRYSLDKAS
+633 QWNYFRYSLDKAP
-646 AVQLS
+646 AVTLT
-651 YPQRHFKLQLENSG
+651 YPQRQFKLQLDNSG
-665 SYQLSI
+665 QYQLSI
-671 EASRDGLNWQQA
+671 EASQDGMSWQQA

-704 LFVSVL
+704 LFLSVL

-718 YRAHQKRLHQQLE
+718 YRVHQNRLHQRLE

-767 GFDAK
+767 GFTAK
-772 QIEGQIL
+772 QMEGHTL
-779 QLYTAQGH
+779 QLFTAQGH

-831 GTQEPKLYL
+831 GVQEPKLYL

-908 LGHDSGNQ
+908 LGHDSGNL
-916 LLKMVAERLQKQLPA
+916 LLKMVAERLQKQLPS

-944 ILVPSHFSVE
+944 ILVPSHFSLE

-965 QLLMHIRQPLM
+965 QLLLQIRQPLV

-1038 LESDLWRGINQ
+1038 LESDLWRGISL

-1077 NPVRGIVSP
+1077 NPGRGMVSP
-1086 LMFIPIA
+1086 VVFIPIA

-1131 SVQQLQQPDLLD
+1131 SVQQLQQPDLLE
-1143 FLQQELRH
+1143 FLQQELQH
-1151 YQLDASVLELEIT
+1151 YQLDAKLLELEIT

-1174 CLEVMHQLKAMGFTL
+1174 CLEMMHQLKAMGFTL

-1221 MDTSEQDRNITA
+1221 MDTSEQDRNITS

-1280 QIAALLDK
+1280 QIALLLDK
-1288 EPKTE
+1288 EPKSE
-1293 SPS
+1293 S

>member
-1 MLQRCFKFYLA
+1 MLLRCLKFCLA
-12 LWLIF
+12 FWLVC
-17 CSSGLQAYLQ
+17 CSGAVQAYLQ
-27 VQPVVNSRQSQ
+27 VQPMVHSRQSQ

-47 DNSGLLWWSTS
+47 DSSGLLWWSTS
-58 TQLHRFDGHEHQSY
+58 TQLHRFDGHEHQSF
-72 NLPKELQTQALV
+72 NLPEQLQTQALV

-95 LASMD
+95 LASLD

-105 EQNTSQFRQIWQSK
+105 EQNTGQFRQIWQSK

-124 LFLSDSAVPLILTEQ
+124 LFLSNSFAPLILTEQ
-139 EIWQWSAAT
+139 EIWQWPVQSPEAR
-148 DHATLLWRNSSASAW
+148 LLWRSSSTAAAW
-163 VQGVSDGRSL
+163 VQGVSDGHSL

-179 AQLTRYDLASQ
+179 SRLSRYDLSNQ
-190 SWQHYPLKLPQQTD
+190 RWQQYPLALPPHTD
-204 LALGPDQQLWLLV
+204 LAVGPDQQLWLLA
-217 QNKQLYQLKDQQLQE
+217 QNKQLYQLKGQE
-232 LTPPDHFYATDLEV
+232 LLEIAPPADFYASSLEV

-251 VWLLSPQHLYLYQ
+251 VWLLSDQRLYLYQ
-264 PAEKTWQTQPLVQ
+264 PDTQSWQIQPLAQ

-283 ADRHQNIWLADT
+283 ADRHQNIWLAD
-295 AGTLALAQV
+295 ASGTLALAQSSAV
-304 STLSMQAIEKVQ
+304 AMQSAEPTQ
-316 IWDNKNRLWQIAQ
+316 FWDNKNQLWHLEQQ
-329 HQLTLQ
+329 RLTLQ
-335 SGGSDPTLSLI
+335 SAASGQSLSLT
-346 FPFAPEQVR
+346 FPFAPDQV
-355 KFWQQQ
+355 KKLWQLQQ
-361 QQYFVWVDRQIWRY
+361 HYFVWASDKIWRY
-375 DAKTAN
+375 DASTAS
-381 WIALVQQPVVDMTL
+381 WLAQEPQPVLDLAL
-395 AEEKFWYLT
+395 AEEQFWYLT
-404 EQGLWQWEHSGQ
+404 EQGLWQWDHNSG
-416 SAALL
+416 ATLL
-421 SAETNWSFV
+421 NNQISWTLV
-430 RYQSGQLWLS
+430 RYHSGQLWLS
-440 GHDGLYSYQLTEQR
+440 GAAGLYSYELAEQQ
-454 LRSYEFAPCSA
+454 LRSYQFSHCHTPPCA
-465 TPCLDPRQITDL
+465 DARQIIDL
-477 QSEPQGLWLLTPDQL
+477 QPEATGLWLLSPDQL
-492 YFYQPQHDQKL
+492 YFYQVHYDNNKL

-514 WQQQHMLK
+514 WQQQSMLK
-522 QDQQLWLWSR
+522 REQQLWLWSR
-532 QQLSLLDLNNS
+532 QQLSLLDLDTN
-543 SVAQWQLNQGE
+543 ALLQWQLNQGE
-554 YLLPFQPQVIEQ
+554 YLQPFQPQVVQQ

-573 INHYRLPLRQYKN
+573 MHHYRLPVQQHKR
-586 SEVINP
+586 SAVTNP
-592 LRLDLITENGQHL
+592 LRLELIAENGQHL
-605 KQKEHQLFIDSWGP
+605 TRKEHQLYIDSWGP
-619 ELEFRLSHYPASGQ
+619 ELQFRLSHYPAAGQ
-633 QWNYFRYSLDKAS
+633 QWNYFRYSLDKAP
-646 AVQLS
+646 AQVLT
-651 YPQRHFKLQLENSG
+651 YPQRHFSLQLGDSG
-665 SYQLSI
+665 SYQLTI

-696 QQSWLWLM
+696 QQSWLWLI
-704 LFVSVL
+704 LFLSVA
-710 MLALLLWR
+710 MLAFLLWR
-718 YRAHQKRLHQQLE
+718 YRVHQQRLHQQLE

-754 RIEKVNQAFCQIT
+754 RIEKVNQAFCHIT

-772 QIEGQIL
+772 QMQGQTL

-794 IVQQLQQFSF
+794 IVQQLQQFNF

-831 GTQEPKLYL
+831 EMQEPKLYL

-874 LEHLDRAFFSCSSR
+874 LEHLDRAFYSCSSR

-936 KLGIDEFA
+936 KLGVDEFA

-965 QLLMHIRQPLM
+965 QLLLQIRQPIA

-997 RSSDILLRSADTALH
+997 RSSDILMRSADTALH

-1038 LESDLWRGINQ
+1038 LESDLWRGISQ

-1117 QQQGRMR
+1117 QHQGRMR

-1143 FLQQELRH
+1143 FLRQELEH
-1151 YQLDASVLELEIT
+1151 YQLDAALLELEIT
-1164 ETAMMRDAEH
+1164 ETAMMRDADH

-1221 MDTSEQDRNITA
+1221 MDTSEQDRNITS

-1293 SPS
+1293 N

>member
-1 MLQRCFKFYLA
+1 MLLRCLKLCLA
-12 LWLIF
+12 LWLVC
-17 CSSGLQAYLQ
+17 CSSGLHAYLQ
-27 VQPVVNSRQSQ
+27 VQPMVHSRQSQ

-47 DNSGLLWWSTS
+47 DKSGLLWWSTS

-72 NLPKELQTQALV
+72 TLPDELQTQALV
-84 QLLTLNQQQLW
+84 QLLTLDQHQLW
-95 LASMD
+95 LASVD

-105 EQNTSQFRQIWQSK
+105 DQKSAVFRQIWQSK
-119 QPIKA
+119 EPIKA
-124 LFLSDSAVPLILTEQ
+124 LFLTAGAVPLILTEQ
-139 EIWQWSAAT
+139 EIWQWSAEST
-148 DHATLLWRNSSASAW
+148 DARLLWRSSNTAAGW
-163 VQGVSDGRSL
+163 TQGISDGVSL
-173 WLWSKD
+173 WLWSED
-179 AQLTRYDLASQ
+179 AKLARYDLVSQ
-190 SWQHYPLKLPQQTD
+190 TWQHYPVNLPQQTD
-204 LALGPDQQLWLLV
+204 LALGPDQQLWLLA
-217 QNKQLYQLKDQQLQE
+217 QNQKLYQLKEQQLQ
-232 LTPPDHFYATDLEV
+232 LVATPESFYATALEV

-251 VWLLSPQHLYLYQ
+251 VWLLSAQKLYLYQ
-264 PAEKTWQTQPLVQ
+264 PETGLWQTQPLAQPWVQ
-277 AWTELF
+277 LF
-283 ADRHQNIWLADT
+283 ADRHQNVWLADSGG
-295 AGTLALAQV
+295 ALALAQSSALAV
-304 STLSMQAIEKVQ
+304 QASGHPQ
-316 IWDNKNRLWQIAQ
+316 LQDNKNQSWQVEQ
-329 HQLTLQ
+329 QQLMAVNPKPDQ
-335 SGGSDPTLSLI
+335 QLSLA
-346 FPFAPEQVR
+346 FPFALDQV
-355 KFWQQQ
+355 KKLWQH
-361 QQYFVWVDRQIWRY
+361 QQYFVWVGQQVWRY
-375 DAKTAN
+375 NDQTKQ
-381 WIALVQQPVVDMTL
+381 WLSVVQEPVVDL
-395 AEEKFWYLT
+395 AVADDKFWYLT
-404 EQGLWQWEHSGQ
+404 HQGLWQWEPGADK
-416 SAALL
+416 AALL
-421 SAETNWSFV
+421 SDQAGWFLV
-430 RYQSGQLWLS
+430 RYQPGQLWLAGS
-440 GHDGLYSYQLTEQR
+440 NRLYSYQLAEQQ
-454 LRSYEFAPCSA
+454 LRTYDISSCDQP
-465 TPCLDPRQITDL
+465 PCLDVRQILDL
-477 QSEPQGLWLLTPDQL
+477 VPEHDDLWLLTPDQL
-492 YFYQPQHDQKL
+492 YHYKTTQNNTKL
-503 KLALQKQWQVP
+503 TLSLQNKWQVP

-532 QQLSLLDLNNS
+532 QQLSLLDLQDNS
-543 SVAQWQLNQGE
+543 MLQWQLNQGE
-554 YLLPFQPQVIEQ
+554 LLLPFQVWNTKE
-566 QLLLNSS
+566 QLLINSS
-573 INHYRLPLRQYKN
+573 ISHYQLPLLQHKTAT
-586 SEVINP
+586 IANP
-592 LRLDLITENGQHL
+592 LRLELIAENGQHL
-605 KQKEHQLFIDSWGP
+605 KQQEHLLQVDSWGP
-619 ELEFRLSHYPASGQ
+619 ELEFSLSHYPTAGK
-633 QWNYFRYSLDKAS
+633 QWNYFRYSLDKAP
-646 AVQLS
+646 AVMLT
-651 YPQRHFKLQLENSG
+651 YPQRHFKLQLDNSG
-665 SYQLSI
+665 LYQLSV
-671 EASRDGLNWQQA
+671 EASQDGMSWQQA
-683 GDYQLQFNRYWWI
+683 AEYQLQFNRYWWI

-704 LFVSVL
+704 LFLSVL

-718 YRAHQKRLHQQLE
+718 YRVHQNRLHQRLE

-772 QIEGQIL
+772 QMEGQTL
-779 QLYTAQGH
+779 QLFTAQGH

-831 GTQEPKLYL
+831 GAQEPKLYL

-874 LEHLDRAFFSCSSR
+874 LEHLDRAFYSCSSR

-916 LLKMVAERLQKQLPA
+916 LLKMVAERLQKQLPS

-936 KLGIDEFA
+936 KLGVDEFA

-965 QLLMHIRQPLM
+965 QLLLHIRQPLS

-1038 LESDLWRGINQ
+1038 LESDLWRGISQ

-1077 NPVRGIVSP
+1077 NPARGLVSP
-1086 LMFIPIA
+1086 VMFIPIA

-1143 FLQQELRH
+1143 FLQQELQH
-1151 YQLDASVLELEIT
+1151 YQLDASLLELEIT
-1164 ETAMMRDAEH
+1164 ETAMMRDADH
-1174 CLEVMHQLKAMGFTL
+1174 CLEMMHQLKAMGFTL

-1221 MDTSEQDRNITA
+1221 MDTSEQDRNITS

-1260 HVMGCQVVQGYLFSP
+1260 HVMGCEVVQGYLFSP
-1275 PVQPE
+1275 PVQAE
-1280 QIAALLDK
+1280 QIALLLDK
-1288 EPKTE
+1288 EPKSE
-1293 SPS
+1293 N

>member
-1 MLQRCFKFYLA
+1 MLLRCLKLCLA
-12 LWLIF
+12 LWCF
-17 CSSGLQAYLQ
+17 SCSSGLQAYLQ
-27 VQPVVNSRQSQ
+27 VQPVVHSRQSQ

-47 DNSGLLWWSTS
+47 DKSGLLWWSTS
-58 TQLHRFDGHEHQSY
+58 TQLHRFDGHDHQSY
-72 NLPKELQTQALV
+72 TLPAELQTQALV
-84 QLLTLNQQQLW
+84 QLLTLDQNQLW
-95 LASMD
+95 LASVD

-105 EQNTSQFRQIWQSK
+105 EQQSGIFRKIWQSK
-119 QPIKA
+119 EPIKA
-124 LFLSDSAVPLILTEQ
+124 LFLAGSTGPLILTER
-139 EIWQWSAAT
+139 EIWQWNSESTDAA
-148 DHATLLWRNSSASAW
+148 LLWRSSSTAAGW
-163 VQGVSDGRSL
+163 AQGVSDGVYL

-179 AQLTRYDLASQ
+179 AKLARYDLVNQ
-190 SWQHYPLKLPQQTD
+190 SWTHYPVNLPKQTD
-204 LALGPDQQLWLLV
+204 LALGPNQQLWLLA
-217 QNKQLYQLKDQQLQE
+217 QNETLYQLQGQQLK
-232 LTPPDHFYATDLEV
+232 LITTPDDFYATALEV

-251 VWLLSPQHLYLYQ
+251 VWLLSAKKLYLYQ
-264 PAEKTWQTQPLVQ
+264 ADTGRWQTQQLVQ
-277 AWTELF
+277 TWIQLF
-283 ADRHQNIWLADT
+283 ADRHQNIWLADSGG
-295 AGTLALAQV
+295 ALALAQSPALEV
-304 STLSMQAIEKVQ
+304 QAAGKNQ
-316 IWDNKNRLWQIAQ
+316 LWDNNNQSWLL
-329 HQLTLQ
+329 HNEQLVRTTP
-335 SGGSDPTLSLI
+335 GSDQQVALA
-346 FPFAPEQVR
+346 FPFALERV
-355 KFWQQQ
+355 KKLWYQQE
-361 QQYFVWVDRQIWRY
+361 YFVWEGQQVWRY
-375 DAKTAN
+375 NEKTAD
-381 WIALVQQPVVDMTL
+381 WLSVEQQPVLDLTL
-395 AEEKFWYLT
+395 AQDQFWYLT
-404 EQGLWQWEHSGQ
+404 HQGLWQWQHSTKGPV
-416 SAALL
+416 LL
-421 SAETNWSFV
+421 SDQANWFLV
-430 RYQSGQLWLS
+430 RYQSGQLWLAGS
-440 GHDGLYSYQLTEQR
+440 NRLYSYQLAEQQ
-454 LRSYEFAPCSA
+454 LSTYNTSPCNTS
-465 TPCLDPRQITDL
+465 PCLDVRQILDIVPE
-477 QSEPQGLWLLTPDQL
+477 QQGLWLLTPDQL
-492 YFYQPQHDQKL
+492 YHYAAEQNNTKL
-503 KLALQKQWQVP
+503 TLALQQQWQVP

-522 QDQQLWLWSR
+522 QDRQIWLWSR
-532 QQLSLLDLNNS
+532 QQLSLLDLTEHS
-543 SVAQWQLNQGE
+543 QLQWQLNQGE
-554 YLLPFQPQVIEQ
+554 QLLPFQAQVVNN
-566 QLLLNSS
+566 QLHINSS
-573 INHYRLPLRQYKN
+573 IGHYQLPLTQHN
-586 SEVINP
+586 PLTAANP
-592 LRLDLITENGQHL
+592 LRLELIAENGQHL
-605 KQKEHQLFIDSWGP
+605 TQRDHLLQLDSWGP
-619 ELEFRLSHYPASGQ
+619 QLKFRLSHYPTAGK
-633 QWNYFRYSLDKAS
+633 QWNYFRYSLDQAS
-646 AVQLS
+646 AITLP
-651 YPQRHFKLQLENSG
+651 YPQRQFSLQLDNSG
-665 SYQLSI
+665 HYRLLI
-671 EASRDGLNWQQA
+671 EASQDGISWLHA

-704 LFVSVL
+704 LFSSVL

-718 YRAHQKRLHQQLE
+718 YRVHQNRLHQRLK

-813 ANGDSFALS
+813 ANGDSFAMS

-908 LGHDSGNQ
+908 LGHDSGNM
-916 LLKMVAERLQKQLPA
+916 LLKMIADRLQKQLPS

-936 KLGIDEFA
+936 KLGVDEFA

-965 QLLMHIRQPLM
+965 QLLLQIRQPLV

-1012 HAKQMGRNNA
+1012 HAKQMGRNNS

-1038 LESDLWRGINQ
+1038 LESDLWRGISQ
-1049 GEFKVVYQPKYNVGS
+1049 GEFKVVYQPKYNVSS

-1077 NPVRGIVSP
+1077 NPARGMVSP
-1086 LMFIPIA
+1086 LIFIPIA

-1131 SVQQLQQPDLLD
+1131 SVQQLQQADLLD
-1143 FLQQELRH
+1143 FLRQELQH
-1151 YQLDASVLELEIT
+1151 YQLDASLLELEIT
-1164 ETAMMRDAEH
+1164 ETAMMRDADH
-1174 CLEVMHQLKAMGFTL
+1174 CLEMMHQLKAMGFTL

-1221 MDTSEQDRNITA
+1221 MDNSEQDRNITS

-1280 QIAALLDK
+1280 QIALLLDK
-1288 EPKTE
+1288 EPKKE
-1293 SPS
+1293 N

>member
-1 MLQRCFKFYLA
+1 MLLRCLKLCLA
-12 LWLIF
+12 LWLVC
-17 CSSGLQAYLQ
+17 CSSGLHAYLQ
-27 VQPVVNSRQSQ
+27 VQPMVHSRQSQ

-47 DNSGLLWWSTS
+47 DKSGLLWWSTS

-72 NLPKELQTQALV
+72 TLPDELQTQALV
-84 QLLTLNQQQLW
+84 QLLTLDQHQLW
-95 LASMD
+95 LASVD

-105 EQNTSQFRQIWQSK
+105 DQKSAEFRQIWQSK
-119 QPIKA
+119 EPIKA
-124 LFLSDSAVPLILTEQ
+124 LFLTAGAAPLILTEQ
-139 EIWQWSAAT
+139 EIWQWSSEST
-148 DHATLLWRNSSASAW
+148 DARLLWRSNNTAAGW
-163 VQGVSDGRSL
+163 AQGISDGLSL

-179 AQLTRYDLASQ
+179 AKLARYDLASQ
-190 SWQHYPLKLPQQTD
+190 TWQHYSLNLPQQTD

-217 QNKQLYQLKDQQLQE
+217 QNQTLYHLKEQQLQAVT
-232 LTPPDHFYATDLEV
+232 TPENFYATALEV

-251 VWLLSPQHLYLYQ
+251 VWLLSAQKLYLFQ
-264 PAEKTWQTQPLVQ
+264 PDTKDWQIQQLAQPWVQ
-277 AWTELF
+277 LF
-283 ADRHQNIWLADT
+283 ADRHQNIWLADSGG
-295 AGTLALAQV
+295 ALALAQSSV
-304 STLSMQAIEKVQ
+304 LAVQASGPPLLQ
-316 IWDNKNRLWQIAQ
+316 DNKNQSWQLEQ
-329 HQLTLQ
+329 QQLVAVNPKPDQQPALA
-335 SGGSDPTLSLI
+335 
-346 FPFAPEQVR
+346 FPFALDQVK
-355 KFWQQQ
+355 KFWHH
-361 QQYFVWVDRQIWRY
+361 QQYFVWIGQQIWRY
-375 DAKTAN
+375 SNQTKN
-381 WIALVQQPVVDMTL
+381 WVSVVQEPVVDL
-395 AEEKFWYLT
+395 AVADDRFWYLT
-404 EQGLWQWEHSGQ
+404 SRGLWQWDQASDNTR
-416 SAALL
+416 LL
-421 SAETNWSFV
+421 SDQASWFLV
-430 RYQSGQLWLS
+430 RYQPGQLWLS
-440 GHDGLYSYQLTEQR
+440 GSDRLYSYQLAEQQ
-454 LRSYEFAPCSA
+454 LRTYDIRSCDKP
-465 TPCLDPRQITDL
+465 PCLDVRQILDL
-477 QSEPQGLWLLTPDQL
+477 VPEQNGLWLLTPDQL
-492 YFYQPQHDQKL
+492 YHYETEQNNTKL
-503 KLALQKQWQVP
+503 TLLLQNKWQVP

-522 QDQQLWLWSR
+522 QEQQIWLWSR
-532 QQLSLLDLNNS
+532 QQLSLLDLKDNS
-543 SVAQWQLNQGE
+543 LLQWQLNQGE
-554 YLLPFQPQVIEQ
+554 LLLPFQAWQTSN
-566 QLLLNSS
+566 QLLINSS
-573 INHYRLPLRQYKN
+573 ISRYQLPQAQYKT
-586 SEVINP
+586 STVANP
-592 LRLDLITENGQHL
+592 LRLELIAENGQYL
-605 KQKEHQLFIDSWGP
+605 KQQEHLLQLDSWGP
-619 ELEFRLSHYPASGQ
+619 ELEFRVSHYPTAGK
-633 QWNYFRYSLDKAS
+633 QWNYFRYSLDKAP
-646 AVQLS
+646 AVMLT
-651 YPQRHFKLQLENSG
+651 YPQRQFKLQLDNSG
-665 SYQLSI
+665 LYLLSV
-671 EASRDGLNWQQA
+671 EASQDGMNWQQA
-683 GDYQLQFNRYWWI
+683 GEYQLQFNRYWWI

-704 LFVSVL
+704 LFLSVV

-718 YRAHQKRLHQQLE
+718 YRVHQNRLHQRLE

-772 QIEGQIL
+772 QMEGQTL
-779 QLYTAQGH
+779 QLFTAQGH
-787 QTELLKT
+787 QTELMKT

-831 GTQEPKLYL
+831 GVQEPKLYL

-874 LEHLDRAFFSCSSR
+874 LEHLDRAFYSCSSR

-916 LLKMVAERLQKQLPA
+916 LLKMVAERLQKQLPS

-936 KLGIDEFA
+936 KLGVDEFA

-965 QLLMHIRQPLM
+965 QLLLQIRQPLS

-1012 HAKQMGRNNA
+1012 HAKQMGRNNS

-1038 LESDLWRGINQ
+1038 LESDLWRGISQ

-1077 NPVRGIVSP
+1077 NPTRGLVSP
-1086 LMFIPIA
+1086 VMFIPIA

-1143 FLQQELRH
+1143 FLQQELQH
-1151 YQLDASVLELEIT
+1151 YQLDASLLELEIT
-1164 ETAMMRDAEH
+1164 ETAMMRDADH
-1174 CLEVMHQLKAMGFTL
+1174 CLEMMHQLKAMGFTL

-1221 MDTSEQDRNITA
+1221 MDTSEQDRNITS

-1260 HVMGCQVVQGYLFSP
+1260 HVMGCEVVQGYLFSP
-1275 PVQPE
+1275 PVQAE
-1280 QIAALLDK
+1280 QIALLLDK
-1288 EPKTE
+1288 EPKSE
-1293 SPS
+1293 N

>member
-1 MLQRCFKFYLA
+1 MLLRCLKFCLA
-12 LWLIF
+12 LWLVC
-17 CSSGLQAYLQ
+17 CSSGVQAYLQ
-27 VQPVVNSRQSQ
+27 VQPVVHSRQSQ

-47 DNSGLLWWSTS
+47 DTSGLLWWSTS

-72 NLPKELQTQALV
+72 NLPKELQSQTLV
-84 QLLTLNQQQLW
+84 QVLTLNQQQLW
-95 LASMD
+95 LASVD

-105 EQNTSQFRQIWQSK
+105 EQNTGQFRQIWQSK

-124 LFLSDSAVPLILTEQ
+124 LFLTDNSIPLILTEQ
-139 EIWQWSAAT
+139 EIWQWSAESNEAR
-148 DHATLLWRNSSASAW
+148 LLWRSSSTAAGW
-163 VQGVSDGRSL
+163 EQGVSDGVSL

-179 AQLTRYDLASQ
+179 SKLARYDLTSQ
-190 SWQHYPLKLPQQTD
+190 VWQHYPLELPQQTD

-217 QNKQLYQLKDQQLQE
+217 QNKQLYQLKGQQLQDVS
-232 LTPPDHFYATDLEV
+232 TPEHFYATDLEV

-251 VWLLSPQHLYLYQ
+251 VWLLSPQSLYLYQ
-264 PAEKTWQTQPLVQ
+264 PDTQSWQSQQLTQP
-277 AWTELF
+277 WTELF
-283 ADRHQNIWLADT
+283 ADRHQNIWLADP
-295 AGTLALAQV
+295 AGTLALAHPAA
-304 STLSMQAIEKVQ
+304 LAMQAIAKPQV
-316 IWDNKNRLWQIAQ
+316 WDNQNQLWQIEQ
-329 HQLTLQ
+329 QQITLL
-335 SGGSDPTLSLI
+335 SPKTDKGLSLV
-346 FPFAPEQVR
+346 FPFAPEQLKR
-355 KFWQQQ
+355 LWQQQ
-361 QQYFVWVDRQIWRY
+361 QQYFVWVGDQIWRY
-375 DAKTAN
+375 NEETAQ
-381 WIALVQQPVVDMTL
+381 WLSLVQHPVVDLTL
-395 AEEKFWYLT
+395 AEDKFWYLT
-404 EQGLWQWEHSGQ
+404 QQGLWQWQQGSD
-416 SAALL
+416 SATLL
-421 SAETNWSFV
+421 NDQAHWLLV
-430 RYQSGQLWLS
+430 RYQAGQLWLS
-440 GHDGLYSYQLTEQR
+440 GRDGLYSYQLNEQQ
-454 LRSYEFAPCSA
+454 LRSYELSPCTT
-465 TPCLDPRQITDL
+465 TPCIDARQILDL
-477 QSEPQGLWLLTPDQL
+477 QPEQQGLWLLTPDQL
-492 YFYQPQHDQKL
+492 YFYELKHDNSKL
-503 KLALQKQWQVP
+503 QLALQKQWQVP
-514 WQQQHMLK
+514 WQQQYMLK

-543 SVAQWQLNQGE
+543 SLLQWQLNQGE
-554 YLLPFQPQVIEQ
+554 HLLPLHPHIMEQ
-566 QLLLNSS
+566 HLLINSS
-573 INHYRLPLRQYKN
+573 INHYQVQLQQRK
-586 SEVINP
+586 SSTVTNP
-592 LRLDLITENGQHL
+592 LRLELIAENGQHL
-605 KQKEHQLFIDSWGP
+605 KQKEHQLKIDSWGP
-619 ELEFRLSHYPASGQ
+619 ELEFRLSHYPVAGQ
-633 QWNYFRYSLDKAS
+633 QWNYFRYSLDKAP
-646 AVQLS
+646 AVLLT
-651 YPQRHFKLQLENSG
+651 YPQRHFKLLLDETG
-665 SYQLSI
+665 SYQLSV

-704 LFVSVL
+704 LFLSVL

-718 YRAHQKRLHQQLE
+718 YRVHQNRLHQRLE

-767 GFDAK
+767 GFEAK
-772 QIEGQIL
+772 QIEGQTL

-794 IVQQLQQFSF
+794 IIKQLQQFSF

-831 GTQEPKLYL
+831 TTNEPKLYL

-874 LEHLDRAFFSCSSR
+874 LEHLDRAFYSCSSR

-916 LLKMVAERLQKQLPA
+916 LLMMVAERLQKQLPA

-936 KLGIDEFA
+936 KLGVDEFA

-954 QFDLLLNRLSL
+954 QFDLLLNRLSH
-965 QLLMHIRQPLM
+965 QLLLQIRQPLA

-997 RSSDILLRSADTALH
+997 GSSDILLRSADTALH

-1038 LESDLWRGINQ
+1038 LESDLWRGISQ

-1077 NPVRGIVSP
+1077 NPSRGIVSP

-1100 QLDRLVFS
+1100 QLDRMVFS
-1108 QVCAQIQQW
+1108 QVCAQIRQW

-1143 FLQQELRH
+1143 FLQQELEH
-1151 YQLDASVLELEIT
+1151 YQLDAALLELEIT

-1174 CLEVMHQLKAMGFTL
+1174 CLDVMHQLKAMGFTL

-1221 MDTSEQDRNITA
+1221 MDTSEQDRNITS

-1238 AGYLKIAV
+1238 ASYLKIAV

-1280 QIAALLDK
+1280 QIALLLDK
-1288 EPKTE
+1288 EPKSE
-1293 SPS
+1293 S

>member
-1 MLQRCFKFYLA
+1 MLLRCLKFCLA
-12 LWLIF
+12 LWLVG
-17 CSSGLQAYLQ
+17 CSTGLHAYLQ
-27 VQPVVNSRQSQ
+27 VQPMVHSRHSQ

-47 DNSGLLWWSTS
+47 DKSGLLWWSTS

-72 NLPKELQTQALV
+72 SLPTELQTQALV
-84 QLLTLNQQQLW
+84 QLLTLDQHQLW
-95 LASMD
+95 LASAD

-105 EQNTSQFRQIWQSK
+105 EQQSGQFSKIWQSK
-119 QPIKA
+119 EQIKA
-124 LFLSDSAVPLILTEQ
+124 LFLSGQSAPLILTEQ
-139 EIWQWSAAT
+139 ELWQWSDSKAEA
-148 DHATLLWRNSSASAW
+148 DLVWRNNSTTAPW
-163 VQGVSDGRSL
+163 VQGVSDGVAI
-173 WLWSKD
+173 WLWSND
-179 AQLTRYDLASQ
+179 ARLARYDLTSQ
-190 SWQHYPLKLPQQTD
+190 NWQHYSLNLPQQTD
-204 LALGPDQQLWLLV
+204 LALGPDQQLWLLA
-217 QNKQLYQLKDQQLQE
+217 QHQTLYRFTEQKLHPIT
-232 LTPPDHFYATDLEV
+232 TPEGFSATALEV

-251 VWLLSPQHLYLYQ
+251 VWLLSAEKLYLFQ
-264 PAEKTWQTQPLVQ
+264 PESGLWHNQQLAQPWMQ
-277 AWTELF
+277 LF
-283 ADRHQNIWLADT
+283 ADRHQNIWLSDAS
-295 AGTLALAQV
+295 GTLALAQS
-304 STLSMQAIEKVQ
+304 STLNVQASGAAVL
-316 IWDNKNRLWQIAQ
+316 WDNQGQSWQQVQQQLVLMDKQPAQ
-329 HQLTLQ
+329 ATHL
-335 SGGSDPTLSLI
+335 D
-346 FPFAPEQVR
+346 FPFALEQVK
-355 KFWQQQ
+355 KFWYQQH
-361 QQYFVWVDRQIWRY
+361 YFVWVGQQIWRF
-375 DAKTAN
+375 DEATAK
-381 WIALVQQPVVDMTL
+381 WVL
-395 AEEKFWYLT
+395 AEAQAVLDLALAEDKFWYLT
-404 EQGLWQWEHSGQ
+404 HKGLWQWEQ
-416 SAALL
+416 ASATAVLL
-421 SAETNWSFV
+421 SDQTSWSLV
-430 RYQSGQLWLS
+430 RYQAGLLWLS
-440 GHDGLYSYQLTEQR
+440 GSNKLYSYQLQQSQLNAYSIT
-454 LRSYEFAPCSA
+454 PCA
-465 TPCLDPRQITDL
+465 TPPCLDLRQIQDL
-477 QSEPQGLWLLTPDQL
+477 AVAPQGVWLLTPDQL
-492 YFYQPQHDQKL
+492 YLYKTEPNATKL
-503 KLALQKQWQVP
+503 RLELQQQWQVP
-514 WQQQHMLK
+514 WQQQHMLI
-522 QDQQLWLWSR
+522 QPQQAWLWSKQR
-532 QQLSLLDLNNS
+532 LYQLDLTDNS
-543 SVAQWQLNQGE
+543 LRQWQLNQGE
-554 YLLPFQPQVIEQ
+554 YLLPYQARILQNSLFI
-566 QLLLNSS
+566 NSS
-573 INHYRLPLRQYKN
+573 IGHYELPLQQQKAAIT
-586 SEVINP
+586 VNP
-592 LRLDLITENGQHL
+592 MRLELVAENGQYL
-605 KQKEHQLFIDSWGP
+605 KQQDHLLQLDSWGP
-619 ELEFRLSHYPASGQ
+619 EVEFRLSHYPTAGK
-633 QWNYFRYSLDKAS
+633 QWNHFRYSLDGGPG
-646 AVQLS
+646 VTLS
-651 YPQRHFKLQLENSG
+651 YPQRQFKLNLDNSG
-665 SYQLSI
+665 QYQLSI
-671 EASRDGLNWQQA
+671 EASQDGLTWQKA
-683 GDYQLQFNRYWWI
+683 DDYQLHFNRYWWI

-704 LFVSVL
+704 LFLSVM

-718 YRAHQKRLHQQLE
+718 YRVHQNRLHQRLE

-767 GFDAK
+767 GFTAK
-772 QIEGQIL
+772 QMEGQTL

-813 ANGDSFALS
+813 ANGDTFALS

-908 LGHDSGNQ
+908 LGHDSGNL
-916 LLKMVAERLQKQLPA
+916 LLKMIAERLQKQLPA

-944 ILVPSHFSVE
+944 ILVPSHFSLE

-965 QLLMHIRQPLM
+965 QLLLQIRQPLQM
-976 LGDLEITLTASIG
+976 NDLEITLTASIG
-989 IAVYPDDG
+989 IAIYPEDG

-1038 LESDLWRGINQ
+1038 LESDLWRGIAQ
-1049 GEFKVVYQPKYNVGS
+1049 GEFKVVYQPKYNVSS

-1077 NPVRGIVSP
+1077 NPVRGLVSP
-1086 LMFIPIA
+1086 VMFIPIA

-1131 SVQQLQQPDLLD
+1131 SVQQLQQPDLIE
-1143 FLQQELRH
+1143 FLQQELLH
-1151 YQLDASVLELEIT
+1151 YQLDATLLELEIT

-1174 CLEVMHQLKAMGFTL
+1174 CLDMMHQLKAMGFTL

-1221 MDTSEQDRNITA
+1221 MDTSEQDRNITS

-1260 HVMGCQVVQGYLFSP
+1260 HVMGCEVVQGYLFSP
-1275 PVQPE
+1275 PVQAE
-1280 QIAALLDK
+1280 QIALLLDK

-1293 SPS
+1293 S

>member
-1 MLQRCFKFYLA
+1 MLLRCLKLCLA
-12 LWLIF
+12 LWLVC
-17 CSSGLQAYLQ
+17 CSSGLHAYLQ
-27 VQPVVNSRQSQ
+27 VQPMVHSRQSQ

-47 DNSGLLWWSTS
+47 DKSGLLWWSTS

-72 NLPKELQTQALV
+72 TLPDELQTQALV
-84 QLLTLNQQQLW
+84 QLLTLDQHQLW
-95 LASMD
+95 LASVD

-105 EQNTSQFRQIWQSK
+105 DQQSAEFRQIWQSK
-119 QPIKA
+119 EPIKA
-124 LFLSDSAVPLILTEQ
+124 LFLTAAAAPLILTEQ
-139 EIWQWSAAT
+139 EIWQWSSEST
-148 DHATLLWRNSSASAW
+148 DARLLWRSSNTAAGW
-163 VQGVSDGRSL
+163 AQGISDGLSL

-179 AQLTRYDLASQ
+179 AKLARYDLASQ
-190 SWQHYPLKLPQQTD
+190 TWQHYSLNLPQQTD

-217 QNKQLYQLKDQQLQE
+217 QNQTLYQLKEQQLQAVT
-232 LTPPDHFYATDLEV
+232 TPENFYATALEV

-251 VWLLSPQHLYLYQ
+251 VWLLSAQKLYLFQ
-264 PAEKTWQTQPLVQ
+264 PDTKDWQIQQLAQPWVQ
-277 AWTELF
+277 LF
-283 ADRHQNIWLADT
+283 ADRHQNIWLADSGG
-295 AGTLALAQV
+295 ALALAQSSV
-304 STLSMQAIEKVQ
+304 LAVQASGPPLLQ
-316 IWDNKNRLWQIAQ
+316 DNKNQSWQLEQ
-329 HQLTLQ
+329 QQLVAINPKPDQQPALA
-335 SGGSDPTLSLI
+335 
-346 FPFAPEQVR
+346 FPFALDQVK
-355 KFWQQQ
+355 KFWHH
-361 QQYFVWVDRQIWRY
+361 QQYFVWIGQQIWRY
-375 DAKTAN
+375 SNQTKN
-381 WIALVQQPVVDMTL
+381 WVSVVQEPVVDL
-395 AEEKFWYLT
+395 AVADDRFWYLT
-404 EQGLWQWEHSGQ
+404 PQGLWQWDQASGNTR
-416 SAALL
+416 LL
-421 SAETNWSFV
+421 SDQASWFLV
-430 RYQSGQLWLS
+430 RYQAGQLWLS
-440 GHDGLYSYQLTEQR
+440 GSDRLYSYQLAEQQ
-454 LRSYEFAPCSA
+454 LRTYDIRSCDKP
-465 TPCLDPRQITDL
+465 PCLDVRQILDL
-477 QSEPQGLWLLTPDQL
+477 VPEQNGLWLLTPDQL
-492 YFYQPQHDQKL
+492 YHYETEQNNTKL
-503 KLALQKQWQVP
+503 TLLLQNKWQVP

-522 QDQQLWLWSR
+522 QDQQIWLWSR
-532 QQLSLLDLNNS
+532 QQLSLLDLKDNS
-543 SVAQWQLNQGE
+543 LLQWQLNQGE
-554 YLLPFQPQVIEQ
+554 LLQPFQAWQTSN
-566 QLLLNSS
+566 QLLINSS
-573 INHYRLPLRQYKN
+573 ISSYQLPQAQYKT
-586 SEVINP
+586 STVANP
-592 LRLDLITENGQHL
+592 LRLELIAENGQYL
-605 KQKEHQLFIDSWGP
+605 KQQEHLLQLDSWGP
-619 ELEFRLSHYPASGQ
+619 ELEFRVSHYPTAGK
-633 QWNYFRYSLDKAS
+633 QWNYFRYSLDKAP
-646 AVQLS
+646 AVMLT
-651 YPQRHFKLQLENSG
+651 YPQRHFKLQLDNSG
-665 SYQLSI
+665 LYQLSV
-671 EASRDGLNWQQA
+671 EASQNGMNWQQA
-683 GDYQLQFNRYWWI
+683 GEYQLQFNRYWWI

-704 LFVSVL
+704 LFLSVV

-718 YRAHQKRLHQQLE
+718 YRVHQNRLHQRLE

-772 QIEGQIL
+772 QMEGQTL
-779 QLYTAQGH
+779 QLFTAQGH
-787 QTELLKT
+787 QTELMKT

-831 GTQEPKLYL
+831 GVQEPKLYL

-874 LEHLDRAFFSCSSR
+874 LEHLDRAFYSCSSR

-916 LLKMVAERLQKQLPA
+916 LLKMVAERLQKQLPS

-936 KLGIDEFA
+936 KLGVDEFA

-965 QLLMHIRQPLM
+965 QLLLHIRQPLS

-1012 HAKQMGRNNA
+1012 HAKQMGRNNS

-1038 LESDLWRGINQ
+1038 LESDLWRGISQ

-1077 NPVRGIVSP
+1077 NPTRGLVSP
-1086 LMFIPIA
+1086 VMFIPIA

-1143 FLQQELRH
+1143 FLQQELQH
-1151 YQLDASVLELEIT
+1151 YQLDASLLELEIT
-1164 ETAMMRDAEH
+1164 ETAMMRDADH
-1174 CLEVMHQLKAMGFTL
+1174 CLEMMHQLKAMGFTL

-1221 MDTSEQDRNITA
+1221 MDTSEQDRNITS

-1260 HVMGCQVVQGYLFSP
+1260 HVMGCEVVQGYLFSP
-1275 PVQPE
+1275 PVQAE
-1280 QIAALLDK
+1280 QIALLLDK
-1288 EPKTE
+1288 EPKSE
-1293 SPS
+1293 N